1 MASST
6 EQSIRP
12 SAFGSPISQKISL
25 PSGASVARPDFDV
38 WAAAVREQM
47 LAVLQKKSAQ

>member
-6 EQSIRP
+6 EQVIHK
-12 SAFGSPISQKISL
+12 GSLSQNKAQETHTVKSER
-25 PSGASVARPDFDV
+25 GDFDV

-47 LAVLQKKSAQ
+47 LAALQKRSAHS

>member
-6 EQSIRP
+6 EQIIHKDSL
-12 SAFGSPISQKISL
+12 SQNKAQETPILRSER
-25 PSGASVARPDFDV
+25 ADFDA

-47 LAVLQKKSAQ
+47 LAALQKRSAQS

>member
-6 EQSIRP
+6 EQTIHK
-12 SAFGSPISQKISL
+12 GSLSQSKAEETHIVR
-25 PSGASVARPDFDV
+25 SGRADFDA

-47 LAVLQKKSAQ
+47 LAALQKRSAQS